1 MEFELAQNAAERLGV
16 GVRTVQKWAKEGK
29 LPGAIKVGRDWQIP
43 IGVAGPND
51 MTEADTL
58 LKPISLR
65 MPMPLLNS
73 AFPVGECRAYIET
86 IKDPDERNLALGEYY
101 YFSGHAETA
110 AKITGSFLDHEDA
123 VIRYSAE
130 FVNSFSNLSCN
141 HMHLAKF
148 SMSLLQKQLRESA
161 KQAATVEAKAMG
173 MFTAIASSVLCHIPV
188 PELSVTAEDLRFL
201 PEGHRIFACYV
212 LAHKAYLEKDYGKA
226 LGIADTALI
235 ISREVYPIATIY
247 VHLIAAV
254 ALMNLMRVDE
264 AKERFMKAWE
274 LARPDHLLEAFV
286 EHHGL
291 LHGLIEVMLK
301 KDYPE
306 EYQIIVEKAFNF
318 GVGWR
323 KIHNPEANHD
333 VADNLTTTEF
343 TIAMLY
349 NRGWTVKEIA
359 AHMEMSDRT
368 INNRIQVIYAKLGIT
383 SKKELGQFML
393 Y

>member
-1 MEFELAQNAAERLGV
+1 MEFELAQAAAERLGV

-43 IGVAGPND
+43 IGVTETND
-51 MTEADTL
+51 MTEAATD
-58 LKPISLR
+58 KKQSSLR

-73 AFPVGECRAYIET
+73 AFPVGGCRAYIET

-110 AKITGSFLDHEDA
+110 AKITGSYLDHEDA
-123 VIRYSAE
+123 VVRSSAE
-130 FVNSFSNLSCN
+130 LINSFANLTCN
-141 HMHLAKF
+141 HMHLARF
-148 SMSLLQKQLRESA
+148 SIGLLQEQLKANVEKAQTRE
-161 KQAATVEAKAMG
+161 EKAMG
-173 MFTAIASSVLCHIPV
+173 IFASAATAVLFHLPM
-188 PELSVTAEDLRFL
+188 PEIDVSTDMLRYL
-201 PEGHRIFACYV
+201 PEGHRIFVCYV
-212 LAHKAYLEKDYGKA
+212 LAHKAYLEQDYSRA
-226 LGIADTALI
+226 LGIADTALL
-235 ISREVYPIATIY
+235 ISSDTYPIATIY
-247 VHLIAAV
+247 VHLMAAV
-254 ALMNLMRVDE
+254 ALMNLMRVEE

-274 LARPDHLLEAFV
+274 IARPDHLFEAFV

-306 EYQIIVEKAFNF
+306 EYQQIVDKAFVF

-323 KIHNPEANHD
+323 KIHNPEMNHD
-333 VADNLTTTEF
+333 VADNLTTIEF

-368 INNRIQVIYAKLGIT
+368 INNRIQIIYAKLGIT

-393 Y
+393 Q